1 MNVGIEVN
9 PANHY
14 KYCPRCGNPGSFNS
28 EQYSFSCP
36 ECGFNFFLNAAA
48 AVAGIIFNE
57 KGELLLTKRGI
68 APHYGMFDLPGG
80 FVDPGENAEAAM
92 TRELKEELNLKPD
105 GLVVLGTNHNQY
117 PFSGTVVFTLDIF
130 FECQVADFSYLKC
143 SDDVIGYQFIHP
155 INIDF
160 EQIGLTSVR
169 DFLKQYLHEQGY

>member
-1 MNVGIEVN
+1 MYIENEAN

-14 KYCPRCGNPGSFNS
+14 KYCPRCGNSGEFNS
-28 EQYSFSCP
+28 EQYCFYCS
-36 ECGFNFFLNAAA
+36 ECGFSFFLNAAA
-48 AVAGIIFNE
+48 AVAGIIFNK
-57 KGELLLTKRGI
+57 KGELLLTERGVD
-68 APHYGMFDLPGG
+68 PHKGKYDLPGG
-80 FVDPGENAEAAM
+80 FVDPGENAEAAIK
-92 TRELKEELNLKPD
+92 RELKEELDVTVENL
-105 GLVVLGTNHNQY
+105 VFLGTNHNQY

-169 DFLKQYLHEQGY
+169 EFLKQYLHEQGY